1 MTTASF
7 PEIFVILRLLFVDGD
22 IDGEADT
29 FDDLD
34 NAAGVASD
42 KNLCPES
49 CQETEIIRPGPVKLR
64 RRGRQLFHHNK
75 LETKEHE
82 TEHNKEACSYLTYH
96 WFFVLF
102 NIALYAF
109 LHLNPKL

>member
-1 MTTASF
+1 M
-7 PEIFVILRLLFVDGD
+7 LRLLFLDGGM
-22 IDGEADT
+22 DGEADT

-42 KNLCPES
+42 SNSCPES

-64 RRGRQLFHHNK
+64 RRGRRLFHQNQA
-75 LETKEHE
+75 ETKEHEE
-82 TEHNKEACSYLTYH
+82 TEHNKEACICLTYH

-102 NIALYAF
+102 NIAVYAF
-109 LHLNPKL
+109 LHLNPELWPRKLTLC